1 MGTFAELDKAKPAP
15 KAGGT
20 YAKLDA
26 AGKAKVFQ
34 PVEDYAAS
42 VGAAFKAAGD
52 EGKKFWDRNSVAR
65 PAPANPVEFVKQ
77 GAGDQ
82 MQLLK
87 TIGAMANAPL
97 SLLTAIPDALV
108 AAPAGRAIARGAE
121 AAGVGAYDGGGL
133 AVDET
138 GVRLAPLRRMS
149 PQESEDAMR
158 GAINSAMMA
167 ASPAR
172 GLPLKA
178 RVMGPER
185 PAPTLRPARTA
196 PAIEVQAGAPMP
208 DVAAAPTRPSL
219 KPDNEALRY
228 VEKVVKAGAPDLAT
242 LKTAP
247 DLITGAEA
255 VGQPGKAALASLSR
269 REGATGNALNAEVST
284 RQLGRPARILDAFAD
299 ASGVAPEA
307 ASGDIQALVTAGRAK
322 AAPLYAE
329 AYASGPVET
338 PALRGLLQRPS
349 VKKAMGNALKI
360 AAEEDRNPGDL
371 GFQVSPASGDIP
383 EMITV
388 KSPTAE
394 TWDLVKRGL
403 DDVLE
408 TYRDK
413 TTGKLVLDNEG
424 RAVLGTLKSLRQ
436 ELVDANPAYGK
447 ALAASGDYLS
457 ADQAF
462 LGAGKDIF
470 NAGLTEK
477 QFAERI
483 AKMSASDLQ
492 AYRGGIANRFYDLA
506 QTGRLDPKVVKTPR
520 VQAKL
525 RAALGDQAA
534 DQLLAVAGREGD
546 MLAFERRYAP
556 GAGSITA
563 EMQAAMAEQDSVG
576 RGAQMAGDFA
586 GGIAQ
591 GRGPVG
597 AATGAIGRQLQAI
610 LDAVGPTRGMSVAAR
625 DKAGEA
631 LMLPPAELAKAIEA
645 YRASRGV
652 VLPGAPRARQ
662 LAPAV
667 SGASTSAQPKRKP

>member
-82 MQLLK
+82 LQLLK

-149 PQESEDAMR
+149 PQESEDSMR
-158 GAINSAMMA
+158 GAINGAMMA
-167 ASPAR
+167 AMPAGR
-172 GLPLKA
+172 LPLEA
-178 RVMGPER
+178 QVMGPPR
-185 PAPTLRPARTA
+185 
-196 PAIEVQAGAPMP
+196 PMP
-208 DVAAAPTRPSL
+208 VRDAASRLPRDDAQAMAYVDRLASATPELDKLRAAP
-219 KPDNEALRY
+219 DI
-228 VEKVVKAGAPDLAT
+228 
-242 LKTAP
+242 
-247 DLITGAEA
+247 ITGAEA
-255 VGQPGKAALASLSR
+255 IGQPGKAGLGALAR
-269 REGATGNALNAEVST
+269 RSGATGEALNAEVST

-447 ALAASGDYLS
+447 ALATSGDYLS
-457 ADQAF
+457 ADNAF
-462 LGAGKDIF
+462 SAAGKDLF
-470 NAGLTEK
+470 NSTLTEK
-477 QFAERI
+477 QFAEKI
-483 AKMSASDLQ
+483 AGMSASDLS
-492 AYRGGIANRFYDLA
+492 AYRGGIANRVYDLA
-506 QTGRLDPKVVKTPR
+506 QTGKLDPKILKTPR

-525 RAALGDQAA
+525 RAALGPDKA
-534 DQLLAVAGREGD
+534 DALLGLTAQEGD

-556 GAGSITA
+556 GANSITQ
-563 EMQAAMAEQDSVG
+563 EMAAAMAEQDGIG
-576 RGAQMAGDFA
+576 RGAQVAGDFA
-586 GGIAQ
+586 GGMV
-591 GRGPVG
+591 RGHGPIGSAMG
-597 AATGAIGRQLQAI
+597 AVSRQLQQAV
-610 LDAVGPTRGMSVAAR
+610 DALGPTRGMSVAAR

-631 LMLPPAELAKAIEA
+631 LMMSPGELAKALEA
-645 YRASRGV
+645 YRASRGALA
-652 VLPGAPRARQ
+652 LPNAPRARQ
-662 LAPAV
+662 LAIPV
-667 SGASTSAQPKRKP
+667 SGASTSGLPKRRE